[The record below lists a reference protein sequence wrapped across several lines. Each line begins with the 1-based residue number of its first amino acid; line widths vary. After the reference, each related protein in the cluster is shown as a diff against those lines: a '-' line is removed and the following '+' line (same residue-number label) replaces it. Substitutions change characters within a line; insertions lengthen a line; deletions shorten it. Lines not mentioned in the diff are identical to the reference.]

1 MGGSVAGSCF
11 VAGRLPMGLGAS
23 KEGWLL
29 AAITSRAPVSDNNE
43 KLAFS

>member
-11 VAGRLPMGLGAS
+11 VAGRLTVGLGTS
-23 KEGWLL
+23 EEGWLL
-29 AAITSRAPVSDNNE
+29 AASTSRVPMSDNNE